1 MFTYHALSEFPT
13 STLFNVIFYQVVW
26 NTYISYYKVKITII
40 NFIFFSFKH
49 LKLKLELALPTLLLE
64 LRLAK
69 LALLPLLALPLT
81 NSV

>member
-1 MFTYHALSEFPT
+1 M
-13 STLFNVIFYQVVW
+13 
-26 NTYISYYKVKITII
+26 
-40 NFIFFSFKH
+40 FFSFKH

>member
-13 STLFNVIFYQVVW
+13 STLFNDIFYQVVW